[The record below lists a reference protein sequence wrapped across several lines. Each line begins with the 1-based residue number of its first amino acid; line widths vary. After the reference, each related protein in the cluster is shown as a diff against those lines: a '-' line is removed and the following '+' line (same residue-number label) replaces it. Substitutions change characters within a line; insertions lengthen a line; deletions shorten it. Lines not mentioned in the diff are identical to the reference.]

1 MGYAWLQFQ
10 FGKKKAAP
18 KVIRETVI
26 PEPDYRFSLVLLG
39 TNLLPTLS
47 FCRIVCV
54 VWEAVHLQFHFCIF
68 LCLELVLLAV
78 HFAFSFFEFFIE
90 LESYSLFKP

>member
-26 PEPDYRFSLVLLG
+26 PEPDYRVSLVLLG

-54 VWEAVHLQFHFCIF
+54 VWEEVHLQSFISAYF
-68 LCLELVLLAV
+68 LCLELFVIAV
-78 HFAFSFFEFFIE
+78 HFAFSFFDFYI
-90 LESYSLFKP
+90 

>member
-26 PEPDYRFSLVLLG
+26 PEPDYRIPLVLLG

-54 VWEAVHLQFHFCIF
+54 NWEEVHLQSFISAYFCVWNSSCLQSILHFLSLTF
-68 LCLELVLLAV
+68 LLN
-78 HFAFSFFEFFIE
+78 
-90 LESYSLFKP
+90 